1 MSYEAKDSLVR
12 DRQLKVQEVCIP
24 LAITGN
30 ATPAS
35 VSVVSDE
42 PAIMFIRTEGVDGI
56 TEASGALDAGQTAPT
71 FTSPDDATGVFAIL
85 IRAGEPVEKVVSAK
99 LVSRS
104 STECVAIDLAG
115 TGIDAIGDKICLNA
129 DSAVDL
135 SAADLDCAI
144 EVKYIAAE

>member
-71 FTSPDDATGVFAIL
+71 FTSPDDATAYSLFSS
-85 IRAGEPVEKVVSAK
+85 E
-99 LVSRS
+99 LVN
-104 STECVAIDLAG
+104 L
-115 TGIDAIGDKICLNA
+115 
-129 DSAVDL
+129 
-135 SAADLDCAI
+135 
-144 EVKYIAAE
+144 